1 MNRPSVEQGHADEGR
16 GTAPPPS
23 VPPTEERAD
32 DWVPPPLDWDSPQ
45 LTLRAV
51 LTGALMGS
59 ILSACNIYTGL
70 TIGWSFN
77 MSITAVLLSYAFWQ
91 TLHGLFKV
99 RSWGIQENNINQTT
113 CSSAAAVSSAGL
125 VAPIPALT
133 MLTGQTLDWLP
144 LALWVFSVCLVG
156 IIVAVP
162 VRRQMIVVDRLP
174 FPSGMANGEM
184 LREIYARGAEAVAR
198 VLTMFSAAGLAIVVA
213 LWREFPP
220 ILHFCLRPIQWLWT
234 SFDPTRLRIE
244 AWGLPLPA
252 WLLGGFKAK
261 SLTFMFDPSLLMLAV
276 GGLIGFR
283 ACCSLLGGAILAWL
297 VLAPPLIHSAFIRL
311 KVSEPL
317 EVLPSGVAAGLKPP
331 PQGYASY
338 EAEFG
343 RLVFRGPMTP
353 VERDELLALSS
364 DAAYQ
369 EALRRLYV
377 RSQLRLAVPLAQ
389 LPAGVEL
396 GGLPVQYDAA
406 AGQLVATA
414 GIDRHARARLLELS
428 TAAEYRAAVEALYAL
443 FDYTTTRAVRFSATL
458 ELWPEGLVLPRELTR
473 WIRYDATA
481 NRLSCTGAMPAAVR
495 AELLERSEERARQH
509 PHESGVL
516 EHFREAVEAVY
527 AASNA
532 PLLGPAMTMP
542 ELLAGVV
549 HYDDAKKVF
558 VARGI
563 LTPADT
569 DALGALLPANHPL
582 AADFQRA
589 VAALVAATCYNPV
602 QPSFG
607 DVVEWLLWPGVT
619 LMVVAS
625 LVSFGFSWPAMVRA
639 FRFRRPSRSAGPDAA
654 PAAAVRVDTGEV
666 TMRWFLIGAAVVL
679 ALSVFCQMVFF
690 HISWWMAVLGVLLS
704 FALAL
709 VAARV
714 AGETNTTPVGA
725 MGKVTQLAF
734 GVLAPGSP
742 ATNLMTANVT
752 GGAASQCADLM
763 HDMKTGY
770 MLGSSP
776 RKQTIAQICGALAGS
791 MAGSAFYLMLI
802 PNPPEQLMTEQWAA
816 PAVAT
821 WKAVA
826 ELFEVGI
833 QALPRGTVEA
843 MLIAAALGVL
853 LPVLE
858 QRLPQRIAK
867 WIPSPAALGLAFVI
881 NGFSSIS
888 MFLGG
893 LIALIASRLFK
904 SWTARFLTAV
914 CAGLIAGESLT
925 AVGIS
930 IGRLPFWEELAK
942 YVSVWLGR

>member
-1 MNRPSVEQGHADEGR
+1 MHRPPDGQGRAEND
-16 GTAPPPS
+16 GTAAPPI
-23 VPPTEERAD
+23 EERANHEI
-32 DWVPPPLDWDSPQ
+32 PAPLDLDSPQ

-51 LTGALMGS
+51 LTGVLMGG

-91 TLHGLFKV
+91 ALHGLFGV
-99 RSWGIQENNINQTT
+99 RSWGIQENNINQTA

-125 VAPIPALT
+125 VAPIPALA

-156 IIVAVP
+156 IVVAVP

-174 FPSGMANGEM
+174 FPSGLANGEM
-184 LREIYARGAEAVAR
+184 LREIYARGTEAVAR
-198 VLTMFSAAGLAIVVA
+198 VLTMLSATGVAIVVA
-213 LWREFPP
+213 LWRELPQT
-220 ILHFCLRPIQWLWT
+220 LHFCLRPIGWLWT
-234 SFDPTRLRIE
+234 GFDPTRLRIE

-252 WLLGGFKAK
+252 SWLGGFKAK
-261 SLTFMFDPSLLMLAV
+261 SLTFALDPSLLMLAV
-276 GGLIGFR
+276 GGLIGIR

-297 VLAPPLIHSAFIRL
+297 VLAPPLIHGVFIRL

-317 EVLPSGVAAGLKPP
+317 EVLPPGVAAGLKPP

-338 EAEFG
+338 ETESG

-353 VERDELLALSS
+353 AERDELLSLSS

-369 EALRRLYV
+369 EAVRRLYV

-389 LPAGVEL
+389 LPAGVDL
-396 GGLPVQYDAA
+396 TGLPVRYDAA
-406 AGQLVATA
+406 AGELVATA
-414 GIDRHARARLLELS
+414 GIDRRAYARLLTLS
-428 TAAEYRAAVEALYAL
+428 EAAEFRTAVDALYAF
-443 FDYTTTRAVRFSATL
+443 FDYTTTRRVSFSAPL
-458 ELWPEGLVLPRELTR
+458 EHWPEGLVLPRELTR
-473 WIRYDATA
+473 WIHYDAA
-481 NRLSCTGAMPAAVR
+481 GDRLFCKGAMPADVR
-495 AELLERSEERARQH
+495 A
-509 PHESGVL
+509 GVL
-516 EHFREAVEAVY
+516 ERIEERVRRHPLEARILEDFRAAIEAVY

-532 PLLGPAMTMP
+532 TLLGPATTMP
-542 ELLAGVV
+542 GHLAEVV
-549 HYDDAKKVF
+549 RYDDAAKVF

-563 LTPADT
+563 LTSQDG
-569 DALGALLPANHPL
+569 DALRKLLPENHPH
-582 AADFQRA
+582 AADFSRA
-589 VAALVAATCYNPV
+589 VAALVTATGYNPV
-602 QPSFG
+602 RPGFA

-625 LVSFGFSWPAMVRA
+625 LVSFGFSWPAMIRA
-639 FRFRRPSRSAGPDAA
+639 FRFRRSA
-654 PAAAVRVDTGEV
+654 PASGPGAAVPEDRGEV
-666 TMRWFLIGAAVVL
+666 SLRWFLIGAAVALV
-679 ALSVFCQMVFF
+679 LSVSCQVLFF
-690 HISWWMAVLGVLLS
+690 QVVWWMAALGVVLS
-704 FALAL
+704 FVLAL

-725 MGKVTQLAF
+725 MGKVTQFVF
-734 GVLAPGSP
+734 GVLSPASP

-763 HDMKTGY
+763 HDLKTGY
-770 MLGSSP
+770 MLGTSP
-776 RKQTIAQICGALAGS
+776 RKQTIAQICGALCGS
-791 MAGSAFYLMLI
+791 LAGSAFYLMLI
-802 PNPPEQLMTEQWAA
+802 PNPREQLMTEQWAA

-826 ELFEVGI
+826 ELFVVGI
-833 QALPRGTVEA
+833 QALPRGTAVA
-843 MLIAAALGVL
+843 VLIAAALGVL

-858 QRLPQRIAK
+858 RQLPQRVAR
-867 WIPSPAALGLAFVI
+867 WLPSPAALGLAFVI
-881 NGFSSIS
+881 NGYSSIS

-904 SWTARFLTAV
+904 SWTGRFLTAI

-930 IGRLPFWEELAK
+930 IGRLPLWEELAEHL
-942 YVSVWLGR
+942 SAWLGR